1 MFVSPQAH
9 LVFPHRPL
17 LMHFPAPHPAI
28 PPCPGSLSMASNCQ
42 KHWVLFSPSLTLSME
57 PDGADVF
64 LLESPPPHTVSYS
77 PLPSVTANSLC
88 PVQTQSSVHLRG
100 LVSSLL
106 HLSQVS
112 DEPASPGPSHLSGLR
127 ILLGHPST
135 AAGKYSCQAVG

>member
-17 LMHFPAPHPAI
+17 SMHFPAPHPAI

-42 KHWVLFSPSLTLSME
+42 KQWVLFSPSLILSVE

-64 LLESPPPHTVSYS
+64 LLESPAPHTVSYS
-77 PLPSVTANSLC
+77 PLPSLTANSLG
-88 PVQTQSSVHLRG
+88 PVQTQSSAHPRG
-100 LVSSLL
+100 LIYSLL
-106 HLSQVS
+106 HLSQAS
-112 DEPASPGPSHLSGLR
+112 DEPASPGPSHMSGLR
-127 ILLGHPST
+127 ILLGHPSA